1 MIGSTHTNGLGTT
14 EKTFLHLTRRAR
26 SCALSLSLISWFIF
40 GEAWGAPVEQQPA
53 DFGEEW
59 CDACSSAELVQ
70 RAHALAA
77 CQAEQSNECSSDG
90 RAAWQQ
96 MPASQREEGN
106 LLELEVVAA
115 KKGTRFG
122 QYVVDW
128 IQFFLCD
135 QMLARSCFR

>member
-1 MIGSTHTNGLGTT
+1 HRVVQIIFTGLYFLQETQLHSFLSTHSL
-14 EKTFLHLTRRAR
+14 LISHQ
-26 SCALSLSLISWFIF
+26 LSLSLISWFIF

-59 CDACSSAELVQ
+59 CDACSSAELVR

-96 MPASQREEGN
+96 IPASQREEGN

-115 KKGTRFG
+115 KKAPIFL
-122 QYVVDW
+122 YV
-128 IQFFLCD
+128 IRC
-135 QMLARSCFR
+135 

>member
-1 MIGSTHTNGLGTT
+1 HSSTRSYP
-14 EKTFLHLTRRAR
+14 LTRC
-26 SCALSLSLISWFIF
+26 SSLTSSLSLISWFIF

-59 CDACSSAELVQ
+59 CDACSSAELVR

-115 KKGTRFG
+115 KKALILGSTLLIG
-122 QYVVDW
+122 SS
-128 IQFFLCD
+128 FLSVIRC
-135 QMLARSCFR
+135 